1 MDPLGIHQDHRGENV
16 IHFHL
21 GPGDKQMY
29 IWDEDA
35 YKELTDLKHNNT
47 DIAPL
52 LPHAKNLV
60 LERKRSVLHAME

>member
-1 MDPLGIHQDHRGENV
+1 
-16 IHFHL
+16 
-21 GPGDKQMY
+21 MY

-52 LPHAKNLV
+52 LPHAKEYSFGTGDRITCHGINF
-60 LERKRSVLHAME
+60 M

>member
-1 MDPLGIHQDHRGENV
+1 MDPLGIHQDRRGENV

-21 GPGDKQMY
+21 GHGDKQMY

-52 LPHAKNLV
+52 LPHAK
-60 LERKRSVLHAME
+60 EYSFGIGRSVLHAME